1 MSRRHRHKHE
11 DHVNH
16 EAWVIPYADLLTLL
30 LALFVVLYAMSS
42 VNTTKYRA
50 LAQAISSAFNGSRAV
65 IQPVTPSTQSSTPV
79 PSTKPAPIPR
89 SPLAQI
95 LLPVLTQHITTPNTT
110 PGTPSDQSK
119 NKLSE
124 EQQNL
129 ERIRNEVERALQPLI
144 DKNLVVVRRTPNW
157 LEIEIRTDI
166 LFPSGVAT
174 LSPSA
179 NQVLTSLG
187 DILAP
192 FANPLRVEGYTDDV
206 PIDTAVYPS
215 NWELSAARAASVA
228 RLFAEHGVDPER
240 LGIVGWGQYRPAADN
255 TNEDG
260 RNKNR
265 RVLVVVLSD
274 KAGPR
279 RFYTNSDQINQT
291 ADADSSNADNDQVSA
306 PTQPSPASQPAT
318 QPAEFVSLPPPVSV
332 QPAVTEPAPAQQ
344 PATLPSTPVITPIA
358 TIVTTPATPP
368 PPQPTTPD
376 SNKASP

>member
-1 MSRRHRHKHE
+1 MRRRHKHE
-11 DHVNH
+11 EHPNH

-50 LAQAISSAFNGSRAV
+50 LAQAISAAFNGSRSV
-65 IQPVTPSTQSSTPV
+65 IQPVTPSMQSSTPV
-79 PSTKPAPIPR
+79 PSSKPAPIPR
-89 SPLAQI
+89 SPLAQV
-95 LLPVLTQHITTPNTT
+95 LLPVLTQHISTPNTV
-110 PGTPSDQSK
+110 PGTPSDQNKS
-119 NKLSE
+119 KLSE

-129 ERIRNEVERALQPLI
+129 ERIRSEVEHALQPLI

-166 LFPSGVAT
+166 LFPSGVAS

-179 NQVLTSLG
+179 NEVLTSLG
-187 DILAP
+187 EILAP

-240 LGIVGWGQYRPAADN
+240 MGIVGWGQYRPAADN
-255 TNEDG
+255 DSADG
-260 RNKNR
+260 RNRNR

-274 KAGPR
+274 KAAPR
-279 RFYTNSDQINQT
+279 RFYTNSDQI
-291 ADADSSNADNDQVSA
+291 ADADSDATDDRQASTSTTAPGPVTMTPPVQVLA
-306 PTQPSPASQPAT
+306 PATPPAS
-318 QPAEFVSLPPPVSV
+318 
-332 QPAVTEPAPAQQ
+332 APAQT
-344 PATLPSTPVITPIA
+344 PATLPSPRVITPVASI
-358 TIVTTPATPP
+358 ISTPVVVP
-368 PPQPTTPD
+368 PPQPVTPD
-376 SNKASP
+376 SKG

>member
-1 MSRRHRHKHE
+1 MRRRHKHE
-11 DHVNH
+11 EHANH

-50 LAQAISSAFNGSRAV
+50 LAQAISAAFNGSRAV
-65 IQPVTPSTQSSTPV
+65 IQPMTPNAPQSSMPV
-79 PSTKPAPIPR
+79 PTNKPAPIPR
-89 SPLAQI
+89 TPLAQI
-95 LLPVLTQHITTPNTT
+95 LLPVLTQHIATPNTSQ
-110 PGTPSDQSK
+110 GTPSDQNK
-119 NKLSE
+119 TKLSD

-129 ERIRNEVERALQPLI
+129 ERIRNQVEHALQPLI
-144 DKNLVVVRRTPNW
+144 DKKLVIVRRTPTW

-179 NQVLTSLG
+179 TEVLTSLG

-192 FANPLRVEGYTDDV
+192 FANPLRVEGYTDDM
-206 PIDTAVYPS
+206 PINTAVYPS

-255 TNEDG
+255 QSVEG
-260 RNKNR
+260 RNRNR

-274 KAGPR
+274 KAAPR
-279 RFYTNSDQINQT
+279 RFYTNGDQINQT
-291 ADADSSNADNDQVSA
+291 ADANGDASDQAASPA
-306 PTQPSPASQPAT
+306 PTVAAQPA
-318 QPAEFVSLPPPVSV
+318 AAV
-332 QPAVTEPAPAQQ
+332 QTAPLVVTPS
-344 PATLPSTPVITPIA
+344 ATLPAPQVITPIA
-358 TIVTTPATPP
+358 SLITTPEAAPHAATP
-368 PPQPTTPD
+368 D
-376 SNKASP
+376 NKG

>member
-1 MSRRHRHKHE
+1 MSRRHRKHKHE
-11 DHVNH
+11 DHPNH

-50 LAQAISSAFNGSRAV
+50 LAQAISSAFNGTRAV
-65 IQPVTPSTQSSTPV
+65 IQPVTPNTQSSTPV
-79 PSTKPAPIPR
+79 PSTKPSPIPR
-89 SPLAQI
+89 TPLAQM
-95 LLPVLTQHITTPNTT
+95 LLPVLTQHISTPNTT
-110 PGTPSDQSK
+110 PNTPSDQNK
-119 NKLSE
+119 TKLSE
-124 EQQNL
+124 EQENL
-129 ERIRNEVERALQPLI
+129 ERIRNQVERALQPLI

-206 PIDTAVYPS
+206 PIDTTVYPS

-255 TNEDG
+255 ANEDG

-279 RFYTNSDQINQT
+279 RFYTNSDQVNQT
-291 ADADSSNADNDQVSA
+291 ADSDAGSADNDQISA
-306 PTQPSPASQPAT
+306 QAPASAASTAAAQPSQ
-318 QPAEFVSLPPPVSV
+318 FVALPPV
-332 QPAVTEPAPAQQ
+332 VTAQAPAPAAQA
-344 PATLPSTPVITPIA
+344 PAPVTLPAPPQVITPIA
-358 TIVTTPATPP
+358 TIVTTPGSTP
-368 PPQPTTPD
+368 PPQPATPD
-376 SNKASP
+376 NKG

>member
-1 MSRRHRHKHE
+1 MRRRHKHE

-50 LAQAISSAFNGSRAV
+50 LAQAISSAFNGSRSV
-65 IQPVTPSTQSSTPV
+65 ITPITPNAPQSSTPV
-79 PSTKPAPIPR
+79 PTNKPAPIPR
-89 SPLAQI
+89 TPLAQI
-95 LLPVLTQHITTPNTT
+95 LLPELKQHITPAPLTQQTPDNAN
-110 PGTPSDQSK
+110 D
-119 NKLSE
+119 KLTE

-179 NQVLTSLG
+179 NIVLTNLG
-187 DILAP
+187 EILAP
-192 FANPLRVEGYTDDV
+192 FANPLRVEGYTDDM
-206 PIDTAVYPS
+206 PIDTTIYPS

-255 TNEDG
+255 TSTDG

-279 RFYTNSDQINQT
+279 RFYANSDAINTSADDETDTSQNQI
-291 ADADSSNADNDQVSA
+291 AAASA
-306 PTQPSPASQPAT
+306 PATATTAASPPDVTAASQSASPTPLSGTIPAPKIAVPVAT
-318 QPAEFVSLPPPVSV
+318 VVTPPVID
-332 QPAVTEPAPAQQ
+332 AAPH
-344 PATLPSTPVITPIA
+344 IA
-358 TIVTTPATPP
+358 
-368 PPQPTTPD
+368 TPD
-376 SNKASP
+376 SKG

>member
-1 MSRRHRHKHE
+1 MSRRRKHKHE
-11 DHVNH
+11 DHINH

-65 IQPVTPSTQSSTPV
+65 IQPVTPNAPQSSVPV
-79 PSTKPAPIPR
+79 PTSKPSPIPR
-89 SPLAQI
+89 TPLAQI
-95 LLPVLTQHITTPNTT
+95 LLPVLTQHISTPDTTQA
-110 PGTPSDQSK
+110 TPSDQDK

-129 ERIRNEVERALQPLI
+129 ERIRSEVEHALQPLI
-144 DKNLVVVRRTPNW
+144 DKQLVVVRRTPNW

-179 NQVLTSLG
+179 NDVLTSLG
-187 DILAP
+187 KILAP

-228 RLFAEHGVDPER
+228 RLFAQHGVDPER

-255 TNEDG
+255 DNEDG
-260 RNKNR
+260 RNRNR

-274 KAGPR
+274 KAAPR
-279 RFYTNSDQINQT
+279 RFYTNSDQI
-291 ADADSSNADNDQVSA
+291 ADDGDDKPSNDQAAASA
-306 PTQPSPASQPAT
+306 
-318 QPAEFVSLPPPVSV
+318 
-332 QPAVTEPAPAQQ
+332 PAPASPVAMQIAA
-344 PATLPSTPVITPIA
+344 PATSPTSATPAVAIPPPAMLPKTPVIAPIA
-358 TIVTTPATPP
+358 TIIVT
-368 PPQPTTPD
+368 PTAAPSAHMTSD
-376 SNKASP
+376 SKE

>member
-1 MSRRHRHKHE
+1 MRRRHKHE
-11 DHVNH
+11 EHANH

-50 LAQAISSAFNGSRAV
+50 LAQAISAAFNGSRAV
-65 IQPVTPSTQSSTPV
+65 IQPMTPNAPQSSMPV
-79 PSTKPAPIPR
+79 PTNKPAPIPR
-89 SPLAQI
+89 TPLAQI
-95 LLPVLTQHITTPNTT
+95 LLPVLTQHIATPNTSQ
-110 PGTPSDQSK
+110 GTPSDQNK
-119 NKLSE
+119 TKLSD

-129 ERIRNEVERALQPLI
+129 ERIRNQVEHALQPLI
-144 DKNLVVVRRTPNW
+144 DKKLVIVRRTPTW

-179 NQVLTSLG
+179 TEVLTSLG

-192 FANPLRVEGYTDDV
+192 FANPLRVEGYTDDM
-206 PIDTAVYPS
+206 PINTAVYPS

-255 TNEDG
+255 QSVEG
-260 RNKNR
+260 RNRNR

-274 KAGPR
+274 KAAPR
-279 RFYTNSDQINQT
+279 RFYTNGDQINQT
-291 ADADSSNADNDQVSA
+291 ADANGDASDQAASPA
-306 PTQPSPASQPAT
+306 PTVAAQPA
-318 QPAEFVSLPPPVSV
+318 AAV
-332 QPAVTEPAPAQQ
+332 QTAPLVVTPS
-344 PATLPSTPVITPIA
+344 ATLPAPQVITPIA
-358 TIVTTPATPP
+358 SLITTPEAAPHVATP
-368 PPQPTTPD
+368 D
-376 SNKASP
+376 NKG

>member
-1 MSRRHRHKHE
+1 MRRRRHKHD

-50 LAQAISSAFNGSRAV
+50 LAQAISAAFNGSRAV
-65 IQPVTPSTQSSTPV
+65 IQPVTPNAPQSSVPV
-79 PSTKPAPIPR
+79 PSNKPSPIPR
-89 SPLAQI
+89 TPLAQI
-95 LLPVLTQHITTPNTT
+95 LLPVLTQHISVPTTA
-110 PGTPSDQSK
+110 PGTPADQNK
-119 NKLSE
+119 AKLSD

-179 NQVLTSLG
+179 NQVLTNLG
-187 DILAP
+187 KILAP
-192 FANPLRVEGYTDDV
+192 FTNPLRVEGYTDDV

-228 RLFAEHGVDPER
+228 RLFTEHGVDPER

-255 TNEDG
+255 ENEDG

-274 KAGPR
+274 KAAPQ

-291 ADADSSNADNDQVSA
+291 ADTDAGEADNQASA
-306 PTQPSPASQPAT
+306 PAPNTAAQPSEFVTLPQPVQLQTPVVLPASQ
-318 QPAEFVSLPPPVSV
+318 
-332 QPAVTEPAPAQQ
+332 
-344 PATLPSTPVITPIA
+344 VITPIA
-358 TIVTTPATPP
+358 TIVTTPAIAPP
-368 PPQPTTPD
+368 SQPSTPD
-376 SNKASP
+376 SKG

>member
-1 MSRRHRHKHE
+1 MRRRHKHE
-11 DHVNH
+11 EHANH

-65 IQPVTPSTQSSTPV
+65 IQPVTPNSPQSSVPV
-79 PSTKPAPIPR
+79 PTNKPAPIPR
-89 SPLAQI
+89 TPLAQI
-95 LLPVLTQHITTPNTT
+95 LLPMLTQHIATPNTT

-119 NKLSE
+119 TKQSE

-129 ERIRNEVERALQPLI
+129 ERIRNQVERALQPLI
-144 DKNLVVVRRTPNW
+144 DKNLVVVRRTPTW

-192 FANPLRVEGYTDDV
+192 FANPLRVEGYTDDM
-206 PIDTAVYPS
+206 PINTAVYPS

-255 TNEDG
+255 QSEDG

-274 KAGPR
+274 KAAPR
-279 RFYTNSDQINQT
+279 RFYANSDQINQT
-291 ADADSSNADNDQVSA
+291 ADAQSDASDGQSNLTA
-306 PTQPSPASQPAT
+306 PSPAVA
-318 QPAEFVSLPPPVSV
+318 V
-332 QPAVTEPAPAQQ
+332 QPAAPVSTPPLIVTPPSS
-344 PATLPSTPVITPIA
+344 TLPATPVITPVASLI
-358 TIVTTPATPP
+358 TTPVDSPP
-368 PPQPTTPD
+368 RANAPD
-376 SNKASP
+376 SKG

>member
-1 MSRRHRHKHE
+1 MRRRHKHE
-11 DHVNH
+11 EHANH

-50 LAQAISSAFNGSRAV
+50 LAQAISAAFNGSRSV
-65 IQPVTPSTQSSTPV
+65 IQPITPNPSQSSMPV
-79 PSTKPAPIPR
+79 PTNKPAPIPR
-89 SPLAQI
+89 TPLAQI
-95 LLPVLTQHITTPNTT
+95 LLPVLTQHIATPATEQ
-110 PGTPSDQSK
+110 GKASDQNK
-119 NKLSE
+119 NRLSD

-129 ERIRNEVERALQPLI
+129 ERIRNEVEHALQPLI
-144 DKNLVVVRRTPNW
+144 DKKLVIVRRTPNW

-179 NQVLTSLG
+179 NQVLSSLG
-187 DILAP
+187 TILAP
-192 FANPLRVEGYTDDV
+192 FANPLRVEGYTDDM

-255 TNEDG
+255 ASEDG
-260 RNKNR
+260 RNRNR

-291 ADADSSNADNDQVSA
+291 ADADGHATDDSNAAPVATPVSA
-306 PTQPSPASQPAT
+306 ALA
-318 QPAEFVSLPPPVSV
+318 APVHTAPLV
-332 QPAVTEPAPAQQ
+332 VTPGG
-344 PATLPSTPVITPIA
+344 LPSAPVITPIA
-358 TIVTTPATPP
+358 TIVATPAATS
-368 PPQPTTPD
+368 PPQPVTPQ
-376 SNKASP
+376 SKG

>member
-1 MSRRHRHKHE
+1 MRRRHKHE
-11 DHVNH
+11 DHPNH

-65 IQPVTPSTQSSTPV
+65 IQPVTPSVQSSMPV
-79 PSTKPAPIPR
+79 PSSKPAPIPR
-89 SPLAQI
+89 TPLAQI
-95 LLPVLTQHITTPNTT
+95 LLPVLTQHISTPNTV
-110 PGTPSDQSK
+110 PGTPSDQNK
-119 NKLSE
+119 TKLSE

-129 ERIRNEVERALQPLI
+129 ERIRSEVEHALQPLI
-144 DKNLVVVRRTPNW
+144 DKNLVTVRRTPNW

-187 DILAP
+187 EILAP

-206 PIDTAVYPS
+206 PIDTTVYPS

-228 RLFAEHGVDPER
+228 RLFALHGVDPER

-255 TNEDG
+255 DSEDG
-260 RNKNR
+260 RNRNR

-274 KAGPR
+274 KAAPR
-279 RFYTNSDQINQT
+279 RFYTNSDQV
-291 ADADSSNADNDQVSA
+291 ADSDTDDSNNNQGAAASPAPA
-306 PTQPSPASQPAT
+306 PTDATPASVLA
-318 QPAEFVSLPPPVSV
+318 SLPPLRV
-332 QPAVTEPAPAQQ
+332 QTSAAPAPAA
-344 PATLPSTPVITPIA
+344 PAPTPGMLPAPRVITPIA
-358 TIVTTPATPP
+358 TIVTAPAVVS

-376 SNKASP
+376 SKG

>member
-1 MSRRHRHKHE
+1 MRRRHKQE
-11 DHVNH
+11 DHANH

-50 LAQAISSAFNGSRAV
+50 LAQAISAAFNGSRAV
-65 IQPVTPSTQSSTPV
+65 IQPLTPNPPQSSVPV
-79 PSTKPAPIPR
+79 PTTKPAPIPR
-89 SPLAQI
+89 TPLAQI
-95 LLPVLTQHITTPNTT
+95 LLPVLTQHIATPNTT
-110 PGTPSDQSK
+110 PGTPSDQDK
-119 NKLSE
+119 TKLSD

-129 ERIRNEVERALQPLI
+129 ERIRSQVEHALQPLI

-179 NQVLTSLG
+179 TQILTSIG

-206 PIDTAVYPS
+206 PINTAVYPS

-228 RLFAEHGVDPER
+228 RLFADHGVDPER
-240 LGIVGWGQYRPAADN
+240 LGIVGWGQYRPATGNDN
-255 TNEDG
+255 EEG

-274 KAGPR
+274 KAAPR
-279 RFYTNSDQINQT
+279 RFYTNSDQVNQT
-291 ADADSSNADNDQVSA
+291 ADADGGAADGQDAAAAA
-306 PTQPSPASQPAT
+306 PVVAAQPTAPVQTSPL
-318 QPAEFVSLPPPVSV
+318 VV
-332 QPAVTEPAPAQQ
+332 
-344 PATLPSTPVITPIA
+344 
-358 TIVTTPATPP
+358 TPP
-368 PPQPTTPD
+368 PASLPTPPLITPVASLLTTPEASTPHVTTLD
-376 SNKASP
+376 NKG

>member
-1 MSRRHRHKHE
+1 
-11 DHVNH
+11 
-16 EAWVIPYADLLTLL
+16 
-30 LALFVVLYAMSS
+30 
-42 VNTTKYRA
+42 
-50 LAQAISSAFNGSRAV
+50 
-65 IQPVTPSTQSSTPV
+65 
-79 PSTKPAPIPR
+79 
-89 SPLAQI
+89 
-95 LLPVLTQHITTPNTT
+95 
-110 PGTPSDQSK
+110 
-119 NKLSE
+119 
-124 EQQNL
+124 
-129 ERIRNEVERALQPLI
+129 LI

-279 RFYTNSDQINQT
+279 RFYTNSDAINTT
-291 ADADSSNADNDQVSA
+291 ADAETDSSDDQASA
-306 PTQPSPASQPAT
+306 ALTPAASSTAAAPVVTAAAASASPATPAGT
-318 QPAEFVSLPPPVSV
+318 I
-332 QPAVTEPAPAQQ
+332 PAPKIMI
-344 PATLPSTPVITPIA
+344 PVA
-358 TIVTTPATPP
+358 TIVTPP
-368 PPQPTTPD
+368 VIAPSPHIATPD
-376 SNKASP
+376 SKG

>member
-1 MSRRHRHKHE
+1 MSRRRHRHD

-50 LAQAISSAFNGSRAV
+50 LAQAISAAFNGSRAV
-65 IQPVTPSTQSSTPV
+65 IQPMTPNAPQSSVPV
-79 PSTKPAPIPR
+79 PTSKPTPIPR
-89 SPLAQI
+89 TPLAQI
-95 LLPVLTQHITTPNTT
+95 LLPVQTQHITTPETNPDTPLDPNKNT
-110 PGTPSDQSK
+110 
-119 NKLSE
+119 LSA

-129 ERIRNEVERALQPLI
+129 ERIRSEVEHALQPLI
-144 DKNLVVVRRTPNW
+144 DKKLVIVRRTPNW

-179 NQVLTSLG
+179 NQVLSSLG
-187 DILAP
+187 SILAP

-228 RLFAEHGVDPER
+228 RLFADHGVDPER

-255 TNEDG
+255 DNEDG
-260 RNKNR
+260 RNRNR

-274 KAGPR
+274 KSAPS

-291 ADADSSNADNDQVSA
+291 ADADADTDAADEQASVPAPQAATPAQMATPPALLSA
-306 PTQPSPASQPAT
+306 PPGIPAP
-318 QPAEFVSLPPPVSV
+318 VSLP
-332 QPAVTEPAPAQQ
+332 
-344 PATLPSTPVITPIA
+344 TPQVITPIA
-358 TIVTTPATPP
+358 TIVTTPVTTPP
-368 PPQPTTPD
+368 PQTITPD
-376 SNKASP
+376 NKG

>member
-1 MSRRHRHKHE
+1 MRRRHKHE
-11 DHVNH
+11 EHVNH

-65 IQPVTPSTQSSTPV
+65 IQPVTPNAPQSSVPV
-79 PSTKPAPIPR
+79 PTSKPAPIPR
-89 SPLAQI
+89 TPLAQI
-95 LLPVLTQHITTPNTT
+95 LLPVLTQHISTPDTTQA
-110 PGTPSDQSK
+110 TPSDQNK

-129 ERIRNEVERALQPLI
+129 ERIRSEVEHALQPLI
-144 DKNLVVVRRTPNW
+144 DKQMVVVRRTPNW

-179 NQVLTSLG
+179 NDVLTSLG
-187 DILAP
+187 RILAP
-192 FANPLRVEGYTDDV
+192 FANPLRVEGYTDDM
-206 PIDTAVYPS
+206 PIDTAIYPS

-228 RLFAEHGVDPER
+228 RLFAQNGVDPER
-240 LGIVGWGQYRPAADN
+240 LGIVGWGQYRPSADN
-255 TNEDG
+255 TNADG

-291 ADADSSNADNDQVSA
+291 ADADDGSDGKATNDQAAATTPAAASPVAARTGAVETSPTSA
-306 PTQPSPASQPAT
+306 SPTIAIPAP
-318 QPAEFVSLPPPVSV
+318 VSLPKPP
-332 QPAVTEPAPAQQ
+332 
-344 PATLPSTPVITPIA
+344 LITPVA
-358 TIVTTPATPP
+358 TMIVTPTATASAH
-368 PPQPTTPD
+368 PTSD
-376 SNKASP
+376 SKG

>member
-1 MSRRHRHKHE
+1 MRRRRHKHE
-11 DHVNH
+11 EHANH

-65 IQPVTPSTQSSTPV
+65 IQPLTPNPPQSSMPV
-79 PSTKPAPIPR
+79 PTTKPAPIPR
-89 SPLAQI
+89 TPLAQV
-95 LLPVLTQHITTPNTT
+95 LLPMLTQHIATPDTT
-110 PGTPSDQSK
+110 PGTPSDQNK
-119 NKLSE
+119 TKLSE

-129 ERIRNEVERALQPLI
+129 ERIRNQVERALQPLI
-144 DKNLVVVRRTPNW
+144 DKNLVTVRRTPNW

-179 NQVLTSLG
+179 TQVLTSLG

-192 FANPLRVEGYTDDV
+192 FANPLRVEGYTDDM
-206 PIDTAVYPS
+206 PINTAVYPS

-240 LGIVGWGQYRPAADN
+240 LGIVGWGQYRPAVA
-255 TNEDG
+255 NENAEG

-274 KAGPR
+274 KAAPR
-279 RFYTNSDQINQT
+279 RFYTNGDQINQT
-291 ADADSSNADNDQVSA
+291 ADAQDATTDEQSA
-306 PTQPSPASQPAT
+306 TAAALPAAAQA
-318 QPAEFVSLPPPVSV
+318 
-332 QPAVTEPAPAQQ
+332 PAPVVTPPLIVTPQ
-344 PATLPSTPVITPIA
+344 TGLPSTQVITPVASLIA
-358 TIVTTPATPP
+358 TPAVSTPRA
-368 PPQPTTPD
+368 TTPD
-376 SNKASP
+376 NKG

>member
-1 MSRRHRHKHE
+1 MRRRHKHE
-11 DHVNH
+11 EHPNH

-50 LAQAISSAFNGSRAV
+50 LAQAISAAFNGSRAV
-65 IQPVTPSTQSSTPV
+65 IQPLTPNAPQSSIPV
-79 PSTKPAPIPR
+79 PTNKPAPIPR
-89 SPLAQI
+89 TPLAQV
-95 LLPVLTQHITTPNTT
+95 LLPVLTQHIATPNTT
-110 PGTPSDQSK
+110 PATPSDQNK
-119 NKLSE
+119 TKLSE

-129 ERIRNEVERALQPLI
+129 ERIRNQVERALQPLI
-144 DKNLVVVRRTPNW
+144 DKNLVTVRRTPNW

-179 NQVLTSLG
+179 TQVLTSIG

-192 FANPLRVEGYTDDV
+192 FANPLRVEGYTDDM
-206 PIDTAVYPS
+206 PINTAVYPS

-255 TNEDG
+255 DSVDG
-260 RNKNR
+260 RNRNR

-274 KAGPR
+274 KAAPR
-279 RFYTNSDQINQT
+279 RFYTNSAQINQT
-291 ADADSSNADNDQVSA
+291 ADATGDNTEQQAVPASPA
-306 PTQPSPASQPAT
+306 PIVAAQPAGPPQTQPLVVTTPSTLPTPPAIAPVASLITTVPEASQPHA
-318 QPAEFVSLPPPVSV
+318 
-332 QPAVTEPAPAQQ
+332 
-344 PATLPSTPVITPIA
+344 STP
-358 TIVTTPATPP
+358 
-368 PPQPTTPD
+368 D
-376 SNKASP
+376 NKG

>member
-1 MSRRHRHKHE
+1 MRRRHKHE
-11 DHVNH
+11 EHANH

-50 LAQAISSAFNGSRAV
+50 LAQAISAAFNGSRAV
-65 IQPVTPSTQSSTPV
+65 IQPLTPNAPQSSMPV
-79 PSTKPAPIPR
+79 PTNKPAPIPR
-89 SPLAQI
+89 TPLAQI
-95 LLPVLTQHITTPNTT
+95 LLPVLTQHIATPNTSQ
-110 PGTPSDQSK
+110 GTPSDQNK
-119 NKLSE
+119 TKLSE

-129 ERIRNEVERALQPLI
+129 ERIRNEVEHALQPLI
-144 DKNLVVVRRTPNW
+144 DKKLVVVRRTPNW

-179 NQVLTSLG
+179 TQVLTSLG

-192 FANPLRVEGYTDDV
+192 FGNPLRVEGYTDDV

-255 TNEDG
+255 DSEDG
-260 RNKNR
+260 RNRNR

-274 KAGPR
+274 KAAPR
-279 RFYTNSDQINQT
+279 RFYTNSDQINQA
-291 ADADSSNADNDQVSA
+291 ADASGDQA
-306 PTQPSPASQPAT
+306 AS
-318 QPAEFVSLPPPVSV
+318 
-332 QPAVTEPAPAQQ
+332 PAPAVAAQ
-344 PATLPSTPVITPIA
+344 PAAAVQTAPLVVTPPPTLPAPQVITPIA
-358 TIVTTPATPP
+358 SLITTPAASPP
-368 PPQPTTPD
+368 HAATPD
-376 SNKASP
+376 NKG

>member
-1 MSRRHRHKHE
+1 MRRRHKHE
-11 DHVNH
+11 EHANH

-65 IQPVTPSTQSSTPV
+65 IQPLTPNPPQSSVPV
-79 PSTKPAPIPR
+79 PTNKPAPIPR
-89 SPLAQI
+89 TPLAQI
-95 LLPVLTQHITTPNTT
+95 LLPVLTQHIATPNTT
-110 PGTPSDQSK
+110 PGTPSDQNK
-119 NKLSE
+119 TKLSD

-129 ERIRNEVERALQPLI
+129 ERIRNQVERALQPLI
-144 DKNLVVVRRTPNW
+144 DKNLVVVRRTPTW

-179 NQVLTSLG
+179 TEVLTSLG

-192 FANPLRVEGYTDDV
+192 FANPLRVEGYTDDM
-206 PIDTAVYPS
+206 PINTAVYPS

-255 TNEDG
+255 TSEDG

-274 KAGPR
+274 KAAPR
-279 RFYTNSDQINQT
+279 RFYTNSAQINQT
-291 ADADSSNADNDQVSA
+291 ADAQGEASDDQTTAPAPVAAAQPSA
-306 PTQPSPASQPAT
+306 P
-318 QPAEFVSLPPPVSV
+318 VSTPPLV
-332 QPAVTEPAPAQQ
+332 VTP
-344 PATLPSTPVITPIA
+344 PATLPSPQIITPVAALITA
-358 TIVTTPATPP
+358 PATPHAN
-368 PPQPTTPD
+368 TPD
-376 SNKASP
+376 SKG

>member
-1 MSRRHRHKHE
+1 MRRRHKHE
-11 DHVNH
+11 DHINH

-50 LAQAISSAFNGSRAV
+50 LAQAISSAFNGSHAV
-65 IQPVTPSTQSSTPV
+65 IQPVTPTTPSSMPV
-79 PSTKPAPIPR
+79 PSTKAAVIPR
-89 SPLAQI
+89 TPLTQI
-95 LLPVLTQHITTPNTT
+95 LLPIQTQQISTPNTSA
-110 PGTPSDQSK
+110 GTPSDQNKS
-119 NKLSE
+119 KLSD

-129 ERIRNEVERALQPLI
+129 ERIRSEVEHALQPLI

-166 LFPSGVAT
+166 LFPSGVAS

-179 NQVLTSLG
+179 NQVLTNLG
-187 DILAP
+187 KILAP

-206 PIDTAVYPS
+206 PIDTTIYPS

-240 LGIVGWGQYRPAADN
+240 MGIVGWGQYRPAADN

-260 RNKNR
+260 RNRNR

-291 ADADSSNADNDQVSA
+291 ADTDSDATSNDQASA
-306 PTQPSPASQPAT
+306 PAAAAPPS
-318 QPAEFVSLPPPVSV
+318 EFVALPPPVQV
-332 QPAVTEPAPAQQ
+332 QPSAPAQVQ
-344 PATLPSTPVITPIA
+344 MPATLPAAPVITPIA
-358 TIVTTPATPP
+358 TIVATPDSAS
-368 PPQPTTPD
+368 PPQPNTPD
-376 SNKASP
+376 SKG

>member
-1 MSRRHRHKHE
+1 MRRKHRHE

-65 IQPVTPSTQSSTPV
+65 IQPVTPNAPQSSVPV
-79 PSTKPAPIPR
+79 PTSKPAPIPR
-89 SPLAQI
+89 TPLAQV
-95 LLPVLTQHITTPNTT
+95 LLPVQTAQITTPNTT
-110 PGTPSDQSK
+110 QATPSNQNK

-129 ERIRNEVERALQPLI
+129 ERIRSEVEHALQPLI
-144 DKNLVVVRRTPNW
+144 DKQLVVVRRTPNW

-166 LFPSGVAT
+166 LFPSGVAN

-179 NQVLTSLG
+179 SGVLTSLG
-187 DILAP
+187 KILAP
-192 FANPLRVEGYTDDV
+192 FGNPLRVEGYTDDV

-228 RLFAEHGVDPER
+228 RLFAQNGVDPER

-255 TNEDG
+255 DSEDG
-260 RNKNR
+260 RNRNR

-274 KAGPR
+274 KAAPR
-279 RFYTNSDQINQT
+279 RFYTNSDQINQM
-291 ADADSSNADNDQVSA
+291 ADADNGSDAADTDDQASTPVPALPAAAQA
-306 PTQPSPASQPAT
+306 PAVETSPTPAT
-318 QPAEFVSLPPPVSV
+318 HTLI
-332 QPAVTEPAPAQQ
+332 TPAPAS
-344 PATLPSTPVITPIA
+344 LPTPPVLAPVA
-358 TIVTTPATPP
+358 TIVTAPVVA
-368 PPQPTTPD
+368 PQPHLITSD
-376 SNKASP
+376 SKG

>member
-1 MSRRHRHKHE
+1 MRRRHKHE

-50 LAQAISSAFNGSRAV
+50 LAQAISSAFNGSRSV
-65 IQPVTPSTQSSTPV
+65 ITPITPNAPQSSTPI
-79 PSTKPAPIPR
+79 PTNKPVPIPR
-89 SPLAQI
+89 TPLPQI
-95 LLPVLTQHITTPNTT
+95 LLPELTQHITPAPLAQQTPDKANE
-110 PGTPSDQSK
+110 
-119 NKLSE
+119 KLTE

-166 LFPSGVAT
+166 LFPSGIAT

-179 NQVLTSLG
+179 NDVLTNLG
-187 DILAP
+187 EILAP

-206 PIDTAVYPS
+206 PIDTTTYPS

-255 TNEDG
+255 VSEGG

-279 RFYTNSDQINQT
+279 RFYTNSDAINTTADDETDTSDNQT
-291 ADADSSNADNDQVSA
+291 ALTSPPAASSSA
-306 PTQPSPASQPAT
+306 ATPPIVTAVANSGPSATPPGTIPAARI
-318 QPAEFVSLPPPVSV
+318 VVPV
-332 QPAVTEPAPAQQ
+332 
-344 PATLPSTPVITPIA
+344 A
-358 TIVTTPATPP
+358 TIVTPP
-368 PPQPTTPD
+368 VIDPLPHTATPD
-376 SNKASP
+376 SKG

>member
-1 MSRRHRHKHE
+1 MRRRHKHE

-50 LAQAISSAFNGSRAV
+50 LAQAISSAFNGSRSV
-65 IQPVTPSTQSSTPV
+65 ITPITPNSPQSSTPV
-79 PSTKPAPIPR
+79 PTNKPVPIPR
-89 SPLAQI
+89 TPLPQI
-95 LLPVLTQHITTPNTT
+95 LLPELSQHITPAPLAQQTPDKANE
-110 PGTPSDQSK
+110 
-119 NKLSE
+119 KLTE

-129 ERIRNEVERALQPLI
+129 ERIRSEVEHALQPLI

-179 NQVLTSLG
+179 NSVLTNLG

-206 PIDTAVYPS
+206 PIDTNTYPS

-228 RLFAEHGVDPER
+228 RLFAQHGVDPER

-255 TNEDG
+255 ESEDG

-279 RFYTNSDQINQT
+279 RFYTNSDGINTT
-291 ADADSSNADNDQVSA
+291 ADDETDSSSDQIAARATSAA
-306 PTQPSPASQPAT
+306 PTTA
-318 QPAEFVSLPPPVSV
+318 
-332 QPAVTEPAPAQQ
+332 PAPSKVTAA
-344 PATLPSTPVITPIA
+344 ATSTPLATPAGTIPAPKIIVPVA
-358 TIVTTPATPP
+358 TIVTPP
-368 PPQPTTPD
+368 VIDPSPHLAAPD
-376 SNKASP
+376 SKG

>member
-1 MSRRHRHKHE
+1 MRRRHKHE
-11 DHVNH
+11 EHPNH

-65 IQPVTPSTQSSTPV
+65 IQPLTPNPPQSSVPV
-79 PSTKPAPIPR
+79 PTNKPAPIPR
-89 SPLAQI
+89 TPLAQI
-95 LLPVLTQHITTPNTT
+95 LLPVLTQHIATPNTT
-110 PGTPSDQSK
+110 PGTPSDQNK
-119 NKLSE
+119 TKLSD

-129 ERIRNEVERALQPLI
+129 ERIRNQVERALQPLI
-144 DKNLVVVRRTPNW
+144 DKNLVVVRRTPTW

-179 NQVLTSLG
+179 TQVLTSLG

-206 PIDTAVYPS
+206 PINTAVYPS

-228 RLFAEHGVDPER
+228 RLFAEHGVEPER
-240 LGIVGWGQYRPAADN
+240 LGIVGWGQYRPASDN
-255 TNEDG
+255 ASEEG
-260 RNKNR
+260 RNRNR

-274 KAGPR
+274 KAAPS
-279 RFYTNSDQINQT
+279 RFYTNSAQINQT
-291 ADADSSNADNDQVSA
+291 ADAQGDATDDQSA
-306 PTQPSPASQPAT
+306 A
-318 QPAEFVSLPPPVSV
+318 
-332 QPAVTEPAPAQQ
+332 PAPAAVAAQ
-344 PATLPSTPVITPIA
+344 PSAPLSTPPLVVTPPASLPSPQIITPVASLITTSAAPHA
-358 TIVTTPATPP
+358 
-368 PPQPTTPD
+368 TTPD
-376 SNKASP
+376 SKG

>member
-1 MSRRHRHKHE
+1 MRRRHKHE

-65 IQPVTPSTQSSTPV
+65 IQPVTPNAPQSSVPV
-79 PSTKPAPIPR
+79 PTTKPAPIPR
-89 SPLAQI
+89 TPLAQI
-95 LLPVLTQHITTPNTT
+95 LLPVLTQHISTPDTTQA
-110 PGTPSDQSK
+110 TPSDQNK
-119 NKLSE
+119 NKLSD
-124 EQQNL
+124 EQRNL
-129 ERIRNEVERALQPLI
+129 ERIRTEVERALQPLI
-144 DKNLVVVRRTPNW
+144 DKQLVVVRRTPNW

-179 NQVLTSLG
+179 SDVLTSLG
-187 DILAP
+187 KILAP

-228 RLFAEHGVDPER
+228 RLFAQNGVDPER
-240 LGIVGWGQYRPAADN
+240 LGIVGWGQYRPAAENSDA
-255 TNEDG
+255 DG

-274 KAGPR
+274 KAAPR
-279 RFYTNSDQINQT
+279 RFYTNSDQI
-291 ADADSSNADNDQVSA
+291 ADSDSDSDDKTTNNE
-306 PTQPSPASQPAT
+306 AT
-318 QPAEFVSLPPPVSV
+318 A
-332 QPAVTEPAPAQQ
+332 ATPAPASSIAAQAISIATSPTSAPPTVAI
-344 PATLPSTPVITPIA
+344 PAPVMLPKPPVIAPIA
-358 TIVTTPATPP
+358 TIVVTPAATPSAHL
-368 PPQPTTPD
+368 TSD
-376 SNKASP
+376 SKG

>member
-1 MSRRHRHKHE
+1 MSRRRRHKHE
-11 DHVNH
+11 EHANH

-65 IQPVTPSTQSSTPV
+65 IQPVTPSAPSSTPV
-79 PSTKPAPIPR
+79 PTTKPAPIPR
-89 SPLAQI
+89 SPLAQM
-95 LLPVLTQHITTPNTT
+95 LLPRLTQHIDTPNST
-110 PGTPSDQSK
+110 PGTPTDQ
-119 NKLSE
+119 NKTKQSE

-129 ERIRNEVERALQPLI
+129 DRIRNEVERALQPLI
-144 DKNLVVVRRTPNW
+144 DKNLVSVRRTPNW

-174 LSPSA
+174 LSPTA

-228 RLFAEHGVDPER
+228 RLFAQHGVEPER

-255 TNEDG
+255 DSVDG

-274 KAGPR
+274 KAAPR
-279 RFYTNSDQINQT
+279 RFYTNSGDINQT
-291 ADADSSNADNDQVSA
+291 ADSDDGSSDNGQAVASSPPANSA
-306 PTQPSPASQPAT
+306 QT
-318 QPAEFVSLPPPVSV
+318 AEFVALPPVV
-332 QPAVTEPAPAQQ
+332 QVPAASSQPSATPAPSAAL
-344 PATLPSTPVITPIA
+344 PAPQVITPIA
-358 TIVTTPATPP
+358 TIVTTPAIAAPP
-368 PPQPTTPD
+368 ATSD
-376 SNKASP
+376 SKG